1 MKRFYSAIVIVP
13 ALMSTLYAGAQ
24 VLPQV
29 QQSLN
34 AYNSKAAFQ
43 EKLFV
48 HTDKSFY
55 ITGEILWFKIYN
67 TDAMENKPLDVS
79 KVAYVEILDRQQNA
93 VAQAKVK
100 LDKSS
105 GSGSLSIPITLSDGN
120 YKLRAYT
127 SWMKNFGPDFFFE
140 KTLTIIN
147 PLKPSDNIEAT
158 KKALSY
164 DVQFFPEGG
173 TLVKGQ
179 RSKVAFK
186 VTSNL
191 GTGAD
196 NFNGAVLNQK
206 NDTIARFKPLK
217 FGMGSFVF
225 TPQAGNTYHSV
236 IVVNKTTY
244 NKPFPIAEE
253 NGYTMQLTDNK
264 TGQLNIEVAAAN
276 ITDNELYLFA
286 NTGAKI
292 KVAKANQLVNG
303 KAVFTVNTADLGDG
317 VSYLTIFNG
326 SKQPVCERLYFKR
339 PQQTL
344 NIALNTDK
352 QQYGLRNKVQVSIA
366 TKDNAK
372 ALPADL
378 SMSVYQLD
386 TLQKQT
392 NADIQSYLWLSSE
405 LKGNIESPNYYF
417 GSHTAESDE
426 ALDNLMLTQG
436 WRRFNWNN
444 VLSGKTPSFKFL
456 PEFTGHLVTAL
467 ITDSATKKPAENITA
482 YLGIP
487 GKRIQ
492 MYTAKSDA
500 AGHLIF
506 NTKDFVGPAE
516 IVAQT
521 NFEIDSTYH
530 IEIQSPFSEQYSATQ
545 LPDFQLSYA
554 VKNLLKQHSIEMQV
568 QNIYS
573 GNQMR
578 SYYDPGVDS
587 TAFYYKPRK
596 TYKLDDYTR
605 FSTMEE
611 VLREYVKE
619 VFVAKRKKRFNLDVL
634 STEGFL
640 EGGKPLVML
649 DGVPIFNMDKVMTF
663 DPLKIE
669 KLEVIPLQ
677 YFYGPTNNLG
687 VLSFTTYKGDFGGF
701 EIDPRSVVMDYEGLQ
716 LERKFYAPVYDTED
730 KLNSRTPD
738 YRNVLYWSPTAG
750 TDTNG
755 KNQLSFYTGDQPGKY
770 IGVVQ
775 GISTTG
781 AAGSNYVIFEVK

>member
-1 MKRFYSAIVIVP
+1 
-13 ALMSTLYAGAQ
+13 MSSLYAGAQ
-24 VLPQV
+24 ILPQV
-29 QQSLN
+29 QQSLSE
-34 AYNSKAAFQ
+34 YNSKAGFQ

-55 ITGEILWFKIYN
+55 ITGEILWLKIYN
-67 TDAMENKPLDVS
+67 TDATENKPLDVS
-79 KVAYVEILDRQQNA
+79 KVAYVEILDRQQNP
-93 VAQAKVK
+93 VVQAKIK
-100 LDKSS
+100 LDNGS

-127 SWMKNFGPDFFFE
+127 NWMKNFGPDFFFE

-147 PLKPSDNIEAT
+147 PLKPSENADAVKKPAT
-158 KKALSY
+158 Y

-173 TLVKGQ
+173 TLVKG
-179 RSKVAFK
+179 RPGKVAFI

-196 NFNGAVLNQK
+196 NFSGAVLNQK

-217 FGMGSFVF
+217 FGIGSFMF
-225 TPQAGNTYHSV
+225 TPQQGNTYHAA
-236 IVVNKTTY
+236 ITVNKATY
-244 NKPFPIAEE
+244 AAPFPVAGDS
-253 NGYTMQLTDNK
+253 GYTMQLTDNK
-264 TGQLNIEVAAAN
+264 AGLLSIDVSATNT
-276 ITDNELYLFA
+276 TDNELYLFA
-286 NTGAKI
+286 NTGLKI
-292 KVAKANQLVNG
+292 KAAKESSLVNG
-303 KAVFTVNTADLGDG
+303 KTVFTINTADLGDG
-317 VSYLTIFNG
+317 VSCLTVFN
-326 SKQPVCERLYFKR
+326 SNKQPVCERLYFKR
-339 PQQTL
+339 PKQNL

-352 QQYGLRNKVQVSIA
+352 QQYSLRNKVMVNIV

-372 ALPADL
+372 TLPADL

-386 TLQKQT
+386 TLQRQA
-392 NADIQSYLWLSSE
+392 NDDIQSYLWLSSE
-405 LKGNIESPNYYF
+405 LKGNIESPGYYF
-417 GSHTAESDE
+417 GSPTAESDL
-426 ALDNLMLTQG
+426 AMDNLMLSQG
-436 WRRFNWNN
+436 WRKFDWKN
-444 VLSGKTPSFKFL
+444 VINGQTPAFKFL

-467 ITDSATKKPAENITA
+467 ITDSVSKKPVENVIA

-487 GKRIQ
+487 GKRVQ
-492 MYTAKSDA
+492 MYTAQSDA
-500 AGHLIF
+500 TGRLTF

-516 IVAQT
+516 VVAQT
-521 NFEIDSTYH
+521 NFEMDSTYH
-530 IEIQSPFSEQYSATQ
+530 IEIQSPFSELYTTTQ
-545 LPDFQLSYA
+545 VPDLELRFA
-554 VKNLLKQHSIEMQV
+554 VKNILKQHSIEMQV

-587 TAFYYKPRK
+587 TAFYYKPWK

-634 STEGFL
+634 GSEGFL

-649 DGVPIFNMDKVMTF
+649 DGVPIFNMDKVMTV

-669 KLEVIPLQ
+669 KLEVIPAQ
-677 YFYGPTNNLG
+677 YFYGPTNNFG

-716 LERKFYAPVYDTED
+716 LERKFYAPVYDTDD
-730 KLNSRTPD
+730 KLNSRVPD
-738 YRNVLYWSPTAG
+738 YRNVLYWSQAAG
-750 TDTNG
+750 TDANG

-775 GISTTG
+775 GISATG
-781 AAGSNYVIFEVK
+781 AAGSSYVIFDVK